1 MRRII
6 RLIPIFCIVQI
17 CHSRMSGKDLS
28 EKLVFETVSPT
39 AYTTQEVGPQ
49 VIDDFEQH
57 DSSGP
62 TIMPEDAID
71 EVSGYTKSNSP
82 SATSTPHEL
91 TPRGSMR
98 ATLKRIGAKVE
109 PEADD
114 EASLREALR
123 LALLDSERVKMP
135 LLRGVLFE
143 RGGTCKGCI
152 ERTEYVEA
160 IFSSLH
166 KPLVGRHGL
175 PLFLYDAP
183 LFPHTLMGL
192 NLYEPRYKL
201 LCRRALKVERL
212 FGFVTGEVGVLARM
226 VTVDFVNEDAI
237 GGNCEMRI
245 VGTRRFKL
253 VKHWAE
259 QCAGCPEPLHY
270 ADVTYLPGTDDA
282 ESDDS
287 WPHLVKK
294 SLKLHHQ
301 ITSTE
306 VQRQLEAQLGAMPQ
320 TKSASPTALE
330 HGYAISMWLAG
341 ACSALSPA
349 CRAEAT
355 QLLTTTSTRDRLE
368 RIIKAYRSMQAQ
380 EASRGQRAEF
390 GARRPNV

>member
-1 MRRII
+1 MA
-6 RLIPIFCIVQI
+6 
-17 CHSRMSGKDLS
+17 
-28 EKLVFETVSPT
+28 E
-39 AYTTQEVGPQ
+39 
-49 VIDDFEQH
+49 DD
-57 DSSGP
+57 
-62 TIMPEDAID
+62 ID
-71 EVSGYTKSNSP
+71 EVTDYTKSTSP

-98 ATLKRIGAKVE
+98 ATLMRIGAKVE

-114 EASLREALR
+114 EASLRGALR

-226 VTVDFVNEDAI
+226 VTVAI
-237 GGNCEMRI
+237 ARCGLWGRAASSSSSTGQSSAPAARSRCT
-245 VGTRRFKL
+245 TRMSPI
-253 VKHWAE
+253 
-259 QCAGCPEPLHY
+259 CP
-270 ADVTYLPGTDDA
+270 T
-282 ESDDS
+282 
-287 WPHLVKK
+287 
-294 SLKLHHQ
+294 
-301 ITSTE
+301 
-306 VQRQLEAQLGAMPQ
+306 Q
-320 TKSASPTALE
+320 T
-330 HGYAISMWLAG
+330 
-341 ACSALSPA
+341 
-349 CRAEAT
+349 T
-355 QLLTTTSTRDRLE
+355 QSQTT
-368 RIIKAYRSMQAQ
+368 
-380 EASRGQRAEF
+380 RGRTWSK
-390 GARRPNV
+390 RR

>member
-175 PLFLYDAP
+175 SLFLYDAP
-183 LFPHTLMGL
+183 LFPHTQMRLDL
-192 NLYEPRYKL
+192 FEPRYKL
-201 LCRRALKVERL
+201 LCRRAL
-212 FGFVTGEVGVLARM
+212 
-226 VTVDFVNEDAI
+226 
-237 GGNCEMRI
+237 
-245 VGTRRFKL
+245 
-253 VKHWAE
+253 
-259 QCAGCPEPLHY
+259 
-270 ADVTYLPGTDDA
+270 
-282 ESDDS
+282 
-287 WPHLVKK
+287 
-294 SLKLHHQ
+294 
-301 ITSTE
+301 
-306 VQRQLEAQLGAMPQ
+306 
-320 TKSASPTALE
+320 
-330 HGYAISMWLAG
+330 
-341 ACSALSPA
+341 
-349 CRAEAT
+349 
-355 QLLTTTSTRDRLE
+355 
-368 RIIKAYRSMQAQ
+368 
-380 EASRGQRAEF
+380 
-390 GARRPNV
+390 